1 MSYEKYYPG
10 GWQSGE
16 SGGTP
21 ITPEALNHIENG
33 IKQTY
38 SDFAPAQEDASF
50 PGCYYRMVNG
60 IKEWIN
66 PPMVPGVEY
75 RTTERYNGN
84 VVYTQTIDCGYLP
97 KNTYKSVYL
106 SNKNTIVLDYKAIVI
121 WEENPA
127 YLYNWVVPMRK
138 LHSQT
143 QDVVEVQVVNEAV
156 HLYTNYD
163 YNGEPHTQVTIKY
176 YKR

>member
-66 PPMVPGVEY
+66 PPMIPGVEY
-75 RTTERYNGN
+75 RTAERWNGG
-84 VVYTQTIDCGYLP
+84 VVYAKCVDCGELVPGSATAVYPNIGMPIRWSGRTEGGTALP
-97 KNTYKSVYL
+97 FVPYVNDRSTDITIGVQPGTIFISAGSARAAEKVYVSVRY
-106 SNKNTIVLDYKAIVI
+106 
-121 WEENPA
+121 
-127 YLYNWVVPMRK
+127 
-138 LHSQT
+138 
-143 QDVVEVQVVNEAV
+143 VQ
-156 HLYTNYD
+156 
-163 YNGEPHTQVTIKY
+163 
-176 YKR
+176 